1 MTRMALEGLRVLD
14 VTHVWAGPMCT
25 RLLADM
31 GADVIK
37 VESARRT
44 DTGRGEANP
53 RGGPGSTYPDGI
65 PGERPWN
72 RAAHVNE
79 RNRSK
84 RDICLDLTHPRG
96 IEAFKRLVANCD
108 VVVES
113 FRSGVMARFGLGYRD
128 LVKVKPDIIM
138 VSLSS
143 QGSTGPESSY
153 GSFGATLEQTA
164 GLASVTGYL
173 GGDPTTSG
181 TFFPDPVVALLS
193 VGTILAAVRQ
203 RQTTGRGT
211 YVDLSQREATTS
223 IIGEAIMEYTM
234 NGRALGPI
242 GNRDRV
248 FAPQGV
254 YRCAGDDMWIAISVR
269 SDEEWAALAN
279 VIGEPTLA
287 EDPRFADVV
296 ARRAHH
302 DEADAIIGAWTAT
315 RDAFAVM
322 AALQGVDV
330 PAGVVEQG
338 QHLLEDPHLNARGFW
353 ETVTHPE
360 AGTAPFLSRP
370 FQFSK
375 TPGTTRR
382 HAPLLGEH
390 TEEVLRE
397 VGGMSDAEIA
407 ELAELGVTEN
417 NPRAVVASPD

>member
-1 MTRMALEGLRVLD
+1 MARMALEGLRILD

-25 RLLADM
+25 RMLGDM

-37 VESARRT
+37 VESARRM

-72 RAAHVNE
+72 RASHVNE

-84 RDICLDLTHPRG
+84 RDICLDLTHPLG
-96 IEAFKRLVANCD
+96 IEAFKRLVEHCD

-113 FRSGVMARFGLGYRD
+113 FRSGVMTRFGLGYRD

-203 RQTTGRGT
+203 RQLTGRGT
-211 YVDLSQREATTS
+211 YVDMSQREATTS
-223 IIGEAIMEYTM
+223 LIGEAMMDFTM

-254 YRCAGDDMWIAISVR
+254 YRCTGDDMWVAISVR
-269 SDEEWAALAN
+269 TDEEWAALAR
-279 VIGEPTLA
+279 VIGDPGLA
-287 EDPRFADVV
+287 GDPRFSDLL

-302 DEADAIIGAWTAT
+302 DEADAIIGGWTIT
-315 RDAFAVM
+315 QDAFAVM
-322 AALQGVDV
+322 AALQAVGV
-330 PAGVVEQG
+330 PAGVAEQG
-338 QHLLEDPHLNARGFW
+338 SHLLDDPHLNARGFW

-375 TPGTTRR
+375 TPGATRR

-397 VGGMSDAEIA
+397 VAGMDAAEIA
-407 ELAELGVTEN
+407 ELAALGVTEN
-417 NPRAVVASPD
+417 NPRAVTATPD

>member
-25 RLLADM
+25 RLLGDM

-37 VESARRT
+37 VESAKRM

-53 RGGPGSTYPDGI
+53 RGGAGSLYPDGI
-65 PGERPWN
+65 PGDRPWN

-84 RDICLDLTHPRG
+84 RDICLDLTHPLG
-96 IEAFKRLVANCD
+96 VDAFRRLVANAD

-113 FRSGVMARFGLGYRD
+113 FRSGVMDRFGLGYRD

-143 QGSTGPESSY
+143 QGSTGPERSY

-181 TFFPDPVVALLS
+181 TFFPDPVVAVLS
-193 VGTILAAVRQ
+193 VGLILSAIRQ
-203 RQTTGRGT
+203 RDTTGRGT

-223 IIGEAIMEYTM
+223 FIGETVMDYTM
-234 NGRALGPI
+234 NGRIQPPN
-242 GNRDRV
+242 GNRDLV
-248 FAPQGV
+248 YAPQGV
-254 YRCAGDDMWIAISVR
+254 YRCAGDDMWIALSVR
-269 SDEEWAALAN
+269 TDAEWTSLAR
-279 VIGEPTLA
+279 VIGKPDLA
-287 EDPRFADVV
+287 TDPRFANLP
-296 ARRAHH
+296 ARHHHH
-302 DEADAIIGAWTAT
+302 DEADEIISTWTAS
-315 RDAFAVM
+315 RDAFEVM
-322 AALQGVDV
+322 TQLQTAGI
-330 PAGVVEQG
+330 PAGVAEQG
-338 QHLLEDPHLNARGFW
+338 GHLIEDPHLNARGFW
-353 ETVTHPE
+353 EVVTHPE

-390 TEEVLRE
+390 TEEVLRD
-397 VGGMSDAEIA
+397 VGGMSNADIL
-407 ELAELGVTEN
+407 ELAALGVTED
-417 NPRAVVASPD
+417 NPRNVKAAAE

>member
-1 MTRMALEGLRVLD
+1 MTRMALEGLRILD

-25 RLLADM
+25 RLLGDM

-181 TFFPDPVVALLS
+181 TFFPDPVVAVMS
-193 VGTILAAVRQ
+193 VGLILAAVRQ

-223 IIGEAIMEYTM
+223 IIGEAIMDYTM
-234 NGRALGPI
+234 NGRAMGPI

-248 FAPQGV
+248 FAPQGI
-254 YRCAGDDMWIAISVR
+254 YPCTGDDMWIVISVR
-269 SDEEWAALAN
+269 SDAEWAALAN
-279 VIGEPTLA
+279 VIGQPGLA
-287 EDPRFADVV
+287 EDARFADVV

-302 DEADAIIGAWTAT
+302 DDADAIIGAWTAT

-322 AALQGVDV
+322 AALQAVHV
-330 PAGVVEQG
+330 PAGVAEQG
-338 QHLLEDPHLNARGFW
+338 AHLLEDPHLNARGFW

-375 TPGTTRR
+375 TPGATRR

-407 ELAELGVTEN
+407 ELAALGITEN

>member
-1 MTRMALEGLRVLD
+1 MARMALEGLRILD

-25 RLLADM
+25 RLLGDM

-37 VESARRT
+37 VESARRM
-44 DTGRGEANP
+44 DTARGEANP
-53 RGGPGSTYPDGI
+53 RGGPGSLYPDGI
-65 PGERPWN
+65 PGDRPWN
-72 RAAHVNE
+72 RASHVNE

-96 IEAFKRLVANCD
+96 IDAFKRLVRNCD

-113 FRSGVMARFGLGYRD
+113 FRSGVMARFGLGYAD

-143 QGSTGPESSY
+143 QGSTGPEASY

-193 VGTILAAVRQ
+193 VGTILAAIRQ
-203 RQTTGRGT
+203 RQQTGRGT
-211 YVDLSQREATTS
+211 YVDMSQREATTS
-223 IIGEAIMEYTM
+223 LIGETVMDYTM
-234 NGRALGPI
+234 NGRQQGPI

-248 FAPQGV
+248 YAPQGV
-254 YRCAGDDMWIAISVR
+254 YRCAGDDMWVAISVR
-269 SDEEWAALAN
+269 SDEEWAALAR
-279 VIGEPTLA
+279 VLGEPGLA
-287 EDPRFADVV
+287 DDPRFSDVRG
-296 ARRAHH
+296 RRTHH
-302 DEADAIIGAWTAT
+302 DQADAIIGHWTVT

-322 AALQGVDV
+322 TELQAAGI
-330 PAGVVEQG
+330 PAGVAEQG
-338 QHLLEDPHLNARGFW
+338 PHLLADPHLNARGFW

-375 TPGTTRR
+375 TPGVTRR

-390 TEEVLRE
+390 TEEVLRD
-397 VGGMSDAEIA
+397 VGGLTDAEIA
-407 ELAELGVTEN
+407 ELAALGVTEN
-417 NPRAVVASPD
+417 NPRAVAASPD

>member
-96 IEAFKRLVANCD
+96 VEAFKRLVANCD

-302 DEADAIIGAWTAT
+302 DDADAIIGAWTAT

-322 AALQGVDV
+322 AALQRVDV

>member
-1 MTRMALEGLRVLD
+1 MARMALEGLRILD

-25 RLLADM
+25 RMLGDM

-37 VESARRT
+37 VESARRM
-44 DTGRGEANP
+44 DTARGEVNP
-53 RGGPGSTYPDGI
+53 RGGPGSMYPDGV

-72 RAAHVNE
+72 RAALVNE

-84 RDICLDLTHPRG
+84 RDICLDLTHPAG
-96 IEAFKRLVANCD
+96 AEAFKRLVEHCD

-113 FRSGVMARFGLGYRD
+113 FRTGVMNRFGLGYRD

-143 QGSTGPESSY
+143 QGSVGPESTY

-181 TFFPDPVVALLS
+181 TFFPDPVVAVLS
-193 VGTILAAVRQ
+193 VGSILAAIRQ
-203 RQTTGRGT
+203 RQQTGRGA
-211 YVDLSQREATTS
+211 YVDMSQREATTS
-223 IIGEAIMEYTM
+223 LIGETIMDYTM
-234 NGRALGPI
+234 NGRAQGPN

-254 YRCAGDDMWIAISVR
+254 YRCAGDDMWVAVSVR
-269 SDEEWAALAN
+269 TDEEWSALTR
-279 VIGEPTLA
+279 VIGEPGLA
-287 EDPRFADVV
+287 SDPRFMDVL

-302 DEADAIIGAWTAT
+302 DEADAIIGGWTAT

-322 AALQGVDV
+322 AELQAAGV
-330 PAGVVEQG
+330 PAGVAEQG
-338 QHLLEDPHLNARGFW
+338 SHLLQDPHLNARGFW

-360 AGTAPFLSRP
+360 AGTAPLLSRP
-370 FQFSK
+370 FRFSK
-375 TPGTTRR
+375 TPGATRSY
-382 HAPLLGEH
+382 APLLGEH

-397 VGGMSDAEIA
+397 VAGMSDGEIA
-407 ELAELGVTEN
+407 ELAALGVTQN
-417 NPRAVVASPD
+417 NPREAAASPD